1 MKIHAP
7 QRVLD
12 RNADILDLQPP
23 VKEFLVT
30 AYSSTNKAVS
40 IWVLIKHSVENME
53 NYSHTILKKIS

>member
-12 RNADILDLQPP
+12 RNADILDLHPP

-40 IWVLIKHSVENME
+40 KEYCIFNLEKLM
-53 NYSHTILKKIS
+53 